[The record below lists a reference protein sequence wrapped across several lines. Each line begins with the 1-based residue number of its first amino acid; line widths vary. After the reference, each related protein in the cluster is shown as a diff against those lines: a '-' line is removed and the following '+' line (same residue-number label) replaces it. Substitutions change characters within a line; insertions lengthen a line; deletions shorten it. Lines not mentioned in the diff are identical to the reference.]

1 MIFLYAFLIG
11 GTICLIAQLC
21 LDVLKL
27 LPVQTVVLFVVL
39 GSLFEAFGLY
49 DKLVDFAGAGAM
61 LPISSFGHSLTHS
74 AVAAATQEGVLGL
87 FSGIFDLTS
96 SGIAAAGRV
105 WTTSATRACTR
116 IPTVGSPTPPAPT
129 APPSPSISS
138 WSA

>member
-1 MIFLYAFLIG
+1 MIFLYAFLTG

-96 SGIAAAGRV
+96 SGIAAAIFFAFMV
-105 WTTSATRACTR
+105 AIATR
-116 IPTVGSPTPPAPT
+116 PKG
-129 APPSPSISS
+129 
-138 WSA
+138 

>member
-49 DKLVDFAGAGAM
+49 DKLVDFAKEKEIDLTVIG
-61 LPISSFGHSLTHS
+61 FGHSLPHS

-96 SGIAAAGRV
+96 SGIAAAIFFAFMV
-105 WTTSATRACTR
+105 AIATR
-116 IPTVGSPTPPAPT
+116 PKG
-129 APPSPSISS
+129 
-138 WSA
+138 